1 MEPGWYVSNDQDAV
15 ETILQKVECNKCHH
29 YEMYEPSL
37 AQEIYNDWQNFKC
50 PLCWKPEGVLKL
62 NKFVKCGSCN
72 QVMDDRKARDCY
84 CVVRTPSI
92 KTVGSE
98 KNPQLQKIQNDIEDS
113 KTQRILADKVR
124 KARLEPELRQE
135 RIEKLLEK
143 ISTLLEIKEAKEE
156 LQNVS

>member
-1 MEPGWYVSNDQDAV
+1 MDNTFYITDDVNADTLTV
-15 ETILQKVECNKCHH
+15 QKIECNNCHH
-29 YEMYEPSL
+29 YILESPER
-37 AQEIYNDWQNFKC
+37 AREILDDWQNFKC
-50 PLCWKPEGVLKL
+50 PLCWHEKGILKI
-62 NKFVKCGSCN
+62 NKFVKCGACN

-143 ISTLLEIKEAKEE
+143 TVTLLELKEAKED